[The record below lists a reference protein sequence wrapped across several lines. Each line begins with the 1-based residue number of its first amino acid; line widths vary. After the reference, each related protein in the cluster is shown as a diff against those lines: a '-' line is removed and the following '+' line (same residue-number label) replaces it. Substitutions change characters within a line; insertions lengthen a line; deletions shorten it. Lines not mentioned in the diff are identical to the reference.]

1 MIQGADDQ
9 RRKWQLMGVAA
20 GYHHGWWREE
30 EELRLWA
37 EKNQAVGDG
46 RVNHQRGKGNNG
58 WSERDDDRGRRRAA
72 VGVLT

>member
-1 MIQGADDQ
+1 
-9 RRKWQLMGVAA
+9 MGVAA
-20 GYHHGWWREE
+20 GCHHGWWREE

-58 WSERDDDRGRRRAA
+58 WLEGA
-72 VGVLT
+72 GCEKKGEELEGE